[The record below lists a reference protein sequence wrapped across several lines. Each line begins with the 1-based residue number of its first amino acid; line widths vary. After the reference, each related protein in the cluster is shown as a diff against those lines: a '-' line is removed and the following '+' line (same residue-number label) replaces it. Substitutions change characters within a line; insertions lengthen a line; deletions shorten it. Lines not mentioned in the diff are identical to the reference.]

1 MSTEEKQNFLREK
14 ILDEGYDTNQF
25 VQFLTEKK
33 GEQGADVANWSME
46 DLKSVVNEFIKLN
59 GGQVEEEVKKP
70 EPKKISMF
78 DVLVKSSIQ
87 KTQSQSTQKQQNK
100 PQPIQNQQNK
110 PQPVQNQQNKPQ
122 PIQNQQNKS
131 QPIQN
136 QQNKP
141 QPTTEIKKSQISKNE
156 INHQAPPQNPQK
168 NVANVN
174 NNITGTESDYGII
187 TPEKKD
193 CKIIEQTDLSK
204 YDKLEITVSQP
215 EKKKEGFLSK
225 TYVTYQVHTMPAS
238 YIVRRRYTDF
248 IWLRNILVN
257 YFPTSV
263 IPPIPKKTKLVGDN
277 YATPINLKRGRGL
290 EKFMNYLAEDP
301 IIKNSQLFFDFLK
314 TDSEANFNNKKKFYE
329 KLKPINDVSEFK
341 NNDSKVDIMIS
352 TEKENY
358 LENIRDN
365 STVNINLFKKL
376 NISFK
381 TLFDE
386 INIVTSRMDEIACI
400 WEQIYKS
407 SVKYFDNNT
416 TCEIYN
422 QMTNLF
428 SNWSKILKQQ
438 NVVVNVDIREHFKFI
453 RKDFV
458 SMRDLANSIDIHKNN
473 YSKASRNLI
482 AKKDDLFKRGDPTRW
497 ELDPHDKIEMT
508 KIANNKKA
516 AILLMCKKETQNVIG
531 LKEFY
536 GFNLNRVISEYE
548 RMRNLNSVV
557 NKDVLYNNLKKLTDI
572 NGEFLIFTGEITS
585 AVDSKVNDCS
595 NDNQLKLKR
604 IPMEA

>member
-1 MSTEEKQNFLREK
+1 MSTEEKQNYLREK

-70 EPKKISMF
+70 EQKKISMF
-78 DVLVKSSIQ
+78 DVMVESKTKKS
-87 KTQSQSTQKQQNK
+87 QSQPIQKQQNK
-100 PQPIQNQQNK
+100 PQPI
-110 PQPVQNQQNKPQ
+110 
-122 PIQNQQNKS
+122 
-131 QPIQN
+131 
-136 QQNKP
+136 
-141 QPTTEIKKSQISKNE
+141 TEIKKSQITKNE
-156 INHQAPPQNPQK
+156 PNPPVSPQDSQKIQNQNNNININT
-168 NVANVN
+168 
-174 NNITGTESDYGII
+174 NITGTESEYGII

-193 CKIIEQTDLSK
+193 CKTLEQSELSK
-204 YDKLEITVSQP
+204 YDKLEITISQP

-238 YIVRRRYTDF
+238 YMVRRRYTDF
-248 IWLRNILVN
+248 IWLRNALVN
-257 YFPTSV
+257 NFPTCV
-263 IPPIPKKTKLVGDN
+263 IPPIPKKTRLVGDN
-277 YATPINLKRGRGL
+277 YANPINLKRGRGL

-301 IIKNSQLFFDFLK
+301 IIKNSNIFYDFLNIE
-314 TDSEANFNNKKKFYE
+314 SETNFNNKKKVYE
-329 KLKPINDVSEFK
+329 KVKPITEVSEFK
-341 NNDSKVDIMIS
+341 NKDSKVDIVIS
-352 TEKENY
+352 EEKENY
-358 LENIRDN
+358 LENIKDN

-376 NISFK
+376 NTCFK

-407 SVKYFDNNT
+407 SLKYFDHNI

-422 QMTNLF
+422 QMTNFF
-428 SNWSKILKQQ
+428 SNWSKILKHQ

-453 RKDFV
+453 RKNFV
-458 SMRDLANSIDIHKNN
+458 SMRDLANSIDIHKYN
-473 YSKASRNLI
+473 YYKASRSLI

-497 ELDPHDKIEMT
+497 ELDPHDKIEMS

-516 AILLMCKKETQNVIG
+516 AILLICKKETQNVIG

-536 GFNLNRVISEYE
+536 GFLLNRIISEYE
-548 RMRNLNSVV
+548 RIRRLNSIV
-557 NKDVLYNNLKKLTDI
+557 NKDVLYKNLKKLTDI
-572 NGEFLIFTGEITS
+572 NGEFLILTGEINS
-585 AVDSKVNDCS
+585 AVDAKINDCS
-595 NDNQLKLKR
+595 NENQLKLKR
-604 IPMEA
+604 IPMES

>member
-59 GGQVEEEVKKP
+59 GGQVEEEKEEVKKP

-78 DVLVKSSIQ
+78 DVMVKSNPQ
-87 KTQSQSTQKQQNK
+87 KSQSQPIQKQQNK
-100 PQPIQNQQNK
+100 P
-110 PQPVQNQQNKPQ
+110 
-122 PIQNQQNKS
+122 

-156 INHQAPPQNPQK
+156 SSPQISPQNPQK
-168 NVANVN
+168 IQPQKNVTNVN
-174 NNITGTESDYGII
+174 SNITGTESEYGII
-187 TPEKKD
+187 TQEKKD
-193 CKIIEQTDLSK
+193 CKILEKTDLSK

-225 TYVTYQVHTMPAS
+225 SYVTYQVHTMPAS
-238 YIVRRRYTDF
+238 YMVRRRYTDF
-248 IWLRNILVN
+248 IWLRNVLVN
-257 YFPTSV
+257 HFPTSV
-263 IPPIPKKTKLVGDN
+263 IPPIPKKTRLVGDN
-277 YATPINLKRGRGL
+277 YATPINFKRGRGL

-301 IIKNSQLFFDFLK
+301 IIKNSQIFFDFVNTELE
-314 TDSEANFNNKKKFYE
+314 TTFNNKKKTYE
-329 KLKPINDVSEFK
+329 KVKPINEVSEFK

-376 NISFK
+376 NTSFK

-407 SVKYFDNNT
+407 SVKYFDHNI
-416 TCEIYN
+416 TCEIYK

-428 SNWSKILKQQ
+428 GNWSKILKQQ

-453 RKDFV
+453 RKNFV
-458 SMRDLANSIDIHKNN
+458 SMRDLVNSIDIHKNN

-508 KIANNKKA
+508 KIANNKKE

-536 GFNLNRVISEYE
+536 GFILNRVISEYE
-548 RMRNLNSVV
+548 RMRKLNSNV
-557 NKDVLYNNLKKLTDI
+557 NKDVLYKNLKKLTDI

-585 AVDSKVNDCS
+585 AVDSKVNDSS
-595 NDNQLKLKR
+595 NDNQLKLRR
-604 IPMEA
+604 IPMES

>member
-1 MSTEEKQNFLREK
+1 MSTEEKQNYLREK

-70 EPKKISMF
+70 EQKKISMF
-78 DVLVKSSIQ
+78 DVMIESKTKKSQ
-87 KTQSQSTQKQQNK
+87 
-100 PQPIQNQQNK
+100 
-110 PQPVQNQQNKPQ
+110 
-122 PIQNQQNKS
+122 S

-141 QPTTEIKKSQISKNE
+141 QPITEIKKSQITKNE
-156 INHQAPPQNPQK
+156 PNPPVSPQDSQKIQNQNNNININT
-168 NVANVN
+168 
-174 NNITGTESDYGII
+174 NITGTESEYSII
-187 TPEKKD
+187 TPKKKD
-193 CKIIEQTDLSK
+193 CKTLEQYELNK

-238 YIVRRRYTDF
+238 YMVRRRYTDF
-248 IWLRNILVN
+248 IWLRNALVN
-257 YFPTSV
+257 NFPTCV
-263 IPPIPKKTKLVGDN
+263 IPPIPKKTRLVGDN
-277 YATPINLKRGRGL
+277 YANPINLKRGRGL

-301 IIKNSQLFFDFLK
+301 IIKNSNIFYDFLNIE
-314 TDSEANFNNKKKFYE
+314 SETNFNNKKKVYE
-329 KLKPINDVSEFK
+329 KVKPITEVSEFK
-341 NNDSKVDIMIS
+341 NKDSKVDIVIS
-352 TEKENY
+352 EEKENY
-358 LENIRDN
+358 LENIKDN

-376 NISFK
+376 NTCFK

-407 SVKYFDNNT
+407 SLKYFDHNI
-416 TCEIYN
+416 TCEVYN
-422 QMTNLF
+422 QMTNFF
-428 SNWSKILKQQ
+428 SNWSKILKHQ

-453 RKDFV
+453 RKNFV
-458 SMRDLANSIDIHKNN
+458 SMRDLANSIDIHKYN
-473 YSKASRNLI
+473 YYKASRSLI

-497 ELDPHDKIEMT
+497 ELDPHDKIEMS

-516 AILLMCKKETQNVIG
+516 AILLICKKETQNVIG

-536 GFNLNRVISEYE
+536 GFLLNRIISEYE
-548 RMRNLNSVV
+548 RIRRLNSIV
-557 NKDVLYNNLKKLTDI
+557 NKDVLYKNLKKLTDI
-572 NGEFLIFTGEITS
+572 NGEFLILTGEINS
-585 AVDSKVNDCS
+585 AVDAKINDCS
-595 NDNQLKLKR
+595 NENQLKLKR
-604 IPMEA
+604 IPMES